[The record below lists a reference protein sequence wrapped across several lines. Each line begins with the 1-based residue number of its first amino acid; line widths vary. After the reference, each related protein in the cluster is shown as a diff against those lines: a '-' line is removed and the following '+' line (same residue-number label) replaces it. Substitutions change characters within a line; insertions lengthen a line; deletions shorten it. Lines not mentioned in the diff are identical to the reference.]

1 MRERSAYV
9 LVSLAGDHHHGVEA
23 PCERHLGQREEEGS
37 EARLDLLA
45 VLSGE
50 AGQAVQEQHP
60 NLSQETEV
68 GKGSLY
74 FPQQKSVFFGLFLYF
89 LGLFII

>member
-9 LVSLAGDHHHGVEA
+9 LVSFAGDHYHGVEA
-23 PCERHLGQREEEGS
+23 PRERHLGQREEKGS

-60 NLSQETEV
+60 NLSQETL
-68 GKGSLY
+68 GRALY
-74 FPQQKSVFFGLFLYF
+74 I
-89 LGLFII
+89 FIPLKN